1 MKKLVYIFI
10 TLFFVQAT
18 LAQDAFTKAN
28 ELYRKHKYAEAA
40 QEYEAVLK
48 GKQESAEVYFNLG
61 NAYYKLGKIAPSV
74 YNFEKALL
82 LSPNYKD
89 AQINLGYAKKMAI
102 DDIKEVPKVGF
113 SKMLYN
119 LTGTYHYNTWAW
131 IAVGFAFGVLAMFVG
146 YYFAGTTLIK
156 RIFFVGMFVALLV
169 IIISVLSAVFVKSVT
184 SKQRPAIVFAEVVA
198 VKAEPAQNAED
209 AFVLHEGTTVSIL
222 EEVDNWKKIELAD
235 DSVGWIENSAIKE
248 VK

>member
-1 MKKLVYIFI
+1 MKKLAYIFI
-10 TLFFVQAT
+10 TLFFVQAA

-28 ELYRKHKYAEAA
+28 DLYRKQKFAEAA
-40 QEYEAVLK
+40 QEYETILK

-74 YNFEKALL
+74 YNLEKALQL
-82 LSPNYKD
+82 DPNYKD

-119 LTGTYHYNTWAW
+119 LTGIYHYNTWAW
-131 IAVGFAFGVLAMFVG
+131 IAVGFAFGFLILFIG

-156 RIFFVGMFVALLV
+156 RIFFVGMFVALL
-169 IIISVLSAVFVKSVT
+169 IIVISVLSAVFVKSVRN
-184 SKQRPAIVFAEVVA
+184 KERPAIVFAEVVA
-198 VKAEPAQNAED
+198 VKAEPNQNAED
-209 AFVLHEGTTVSIL
+209 AFVLHEGTKVFITEQV
-222 EEVDNWKKIELAD
+222 ENWKKIELAD
-235 DSVGWIENSAIKE
+235 DSVGWIENSSIKE

>member
-1 MKKLVYIFI
+1 M
-10 TLFFVQAT
+10 QAT
-18 LAQDAFTKAN
+18 FAQNAFTKAN
-28 ELYRKHKYAEAA
+28 DLYRKQKFAEAA
-40 QEYEAVLK
+40 QEYEAILK

-74 YNFEKALL
+74 YNLEKALL
-82 LSPNYKD
+82 LDPNYKD

-113 SKMLYN
+113 TKMLYN

-131 IAVGFAFGVLAMFVG
+131 IAVGFAFGFLAMFVG

-156 RIFFVGMFVALLV
+156 RIFFVGMFLSLLV
-169 IIISVLSAVFVKSVT
+169 IVLSVLSAVFVKSVT
-184 SKQRPAIVFAEVVA
+184 SKERPAIVFAEVVA
-198 VKAEPAQNAED
+198 VKAEPNQNAED
-209 AFVLHEGTTVSIL
+209 AFVLHEGTKVFITEQV
-222 EEVDNWKKIELAD
+222 ENWKKIELAD
-235 DSVGWIENSAIKE
+235 DSVGWIENNAIKE

>member
-1 MKKLVYIFI
+1 MKKLAYIFI
-10 TLFFVQAT
+10 TIFFVQAAF
-18 LAQDAFTKAN
+18 AQDAFTKAN

-40 QEYEAVLK
+40 QEYETILK
-48 GKQESAEVYFNLG
+48 GKKESAEVYFNLG

-82 LSPNYKD
+82 LNPNYKD

-131 IAVGFAFGVLAMFVG
+131 IAVGFAFGFLALFVG

-156 RIFFVGMFVALLV
+156 RIFFVGMFVALL
-169 IIISVLSAVFVKSVT
+169 IIVLSVVSAVFVKSVT
-184 SKQRPAIVFAEVVA
+184 SKERPAIVFAEVIA
-198 VKAEPAQNAED
+198 VKAEPSQNAED

-235 DSVGWIENSAIKE
+235 DSVGWIESSAIKE

>member
-1 MKKLVYIFI
+1 MKKLLYILSV
-10 TLFFVQAT
+10 LFFAQAAF
-18 LAQDAFTKAN
+18 AQSAFDKAN
-28 ELYRKHKYAEAA
+28 ELYRKQKYAEAA
-40 QEYEAVLK
+40 QEYESVLK

-82 LSPNYKD
+82 LDPNDKD
-89 AQINLGYAKKMAI
+89 AKINLGYARKMAI

-119 LTGTYHYNTWAW
+119 LTGTYHYDTWAW
-131 IAVGFAFGVLAMFVG
+131 IAVGFAFGFLAMFVG

-156 RIFFVGMFVALLV
+156 RVFFVGMFLALLV
-169 IIISVLSAVFVKSVT
+169 IVISVLSAVFVKSVT
-184 SKQRPAIVFAEVVA
+184 AKERPAIVFAEVVA
-198 VKAEPAQNAED
+198 VKAEPNQNSED
-209 AFVLHEGTTVSIL
+209 AFVLHEGTKVYITEQV
-222 EEVDNWKKIELAD
+222 ENWKKVELAD